1 VYKIIQTQNLKNKFK
16 HTKKLKFAKSILPKV
31 RERVGEIAGN
41 LEITL
46 EASGNGRMVETHVS
60 TRN

>member
-1 VYKIIQTQNLKNKFK
+1 MREVNKQKTQPVKGLPLN
-16 HTKKLKFAKSILPKV
+16 LKFAKIILPKV

-46 EASGNGRMVETHVS
+46 KASGNGRMVETHVS